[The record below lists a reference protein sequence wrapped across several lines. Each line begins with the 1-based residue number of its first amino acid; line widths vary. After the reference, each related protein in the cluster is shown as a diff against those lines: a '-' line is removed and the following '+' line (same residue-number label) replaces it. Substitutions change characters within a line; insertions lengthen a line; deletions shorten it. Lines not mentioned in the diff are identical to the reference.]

1 MNDRLLETIVKLLM
15 PIIMV
20 YGIFIILHG
29 HVTPGG
35 GFSGGAILGAGLIL
49 YGITFGEKASL
60 KLFPH
65 KLSKILESGGVL
77 TYLVIG
83 FIGLLVS
90 GAFLTNLGSVFN
102 PGTPGSILSAGM
114 IPLLMIAIGLKVG
127 STMMTLFTHLL
138 EDESI

>member
-15 PIIMV
+15 PLIMV

-29 HVTPGG
+29 HITPGG

-65 KLSKILESGGVL
+65 SLSKILESGGVL
-77 TYLVIG
+77 TYLL
-83 FIGLLVS
+83 IGLIGLIVS
-90 GAFLTNLGSVFN
+90 GAFLTNLDSIFN
-102 PGTPGSILSAGM
+102 PGDPGSLISGGM

-138 EDESI
+138 EDESV